1 MHAIFEH
8 GAVTLG
14 ATSGEPGAVS
24 QNAGGLVW
32 MEPNGTEWNGAE
44 RSGTASE
51 CTELETL

>member
-14 ATSGEPGAVS
+14 ATSGEPGAIS